1 MSAWATLSVQQFWQ
15 QFNWDG
21 RPQPPAGAAPGL
33 GSGLSLSLSVGQYF
47 ALMPWEGQAI
57 VAAAPVS
64 APAIPEEPAEELAT
78 LDDFLADIS
87 NFF

>member
-21 RPQPPAGAAPGL
+21 RPRPPAGAEPGS

-57 VAAAPVS
+57 VAAAP
-64 APAIPEEPAEELAT
+64 AIPEEPAEELAT

-87 NFF
+87 TFF